1 MTDGIIDTH
10 FHIWDL
16 SLRRTFDKTDS
27 SFDWPDSSLPLIHR
41 DILIDEAASQLT
53 SSRVDGAI
61 FVQCLNGC
69 PQEVKWVEN
78 LATKYPLIK
87 GIVGG
92 LDLTQ
97 DPEALRRQIRE
108 FSLLVG
114 LRHILDVEDHDWLL
128 RDEVQRG
135 LKVVEEENLVFD
147 CLVRPHILKHV
158 ATLAPRFPSL
168 RFVIDHISKPYIS
181 QGEERGLSGWR
192 EDMTAAA
199 AHENVYCKLSG
210 MVTEVDPD
218 HHNSAWSPDTFKP
231 YVEHC
236 LKVFGVERC
245 MFGSDWPVCRLAG
258 AEHNQVV

>member
-41 DILIDEAASQLT
+41 DILIDEAASQPT

-97 DPEALRRQIRE
+97 VINNIV
-108 FSLLVG
+108 S
-114 LRHILDVEDHDWLL
+114 
-128 RDEVQRG
+128 
-135 LKVVEEENLVFD
+135 
-147 CLVRPHILKHV
+147 
-158 ATLAPRFPSL
+158 PS
-168 RFVIDHISKPYIS
+168 
-181 QGEERGLSGWR
+181 
-192 EDMTAAA
+192 
-199 AHENVYCKLSG
+199 
-210 MVTEVDPD
+210 
-218 HHNSAWSPDTFKP
+218 
-231 YVEHC
+231 
-236 LKVFGVERC
+236 
-245 MFGSDWPVCRLAG
+245 
-258 AEHNQVV
+258 